1 MLVTQVR
8 KQCNLFMASY
18 ADCDV
23 IILYVL
29 CKFCVLCFL
38 VLLFLFLIAFELVI
52 MCFVMIEKKYFFVDS
67 ADDFFQVLFFVNFEL
82 ILKIERDILR

>member
-1 MLVTQVR
+1 
-8 KQCNLFMASY
+8 MASY

-52 MCFVMIEKKYFFVDS
+52 MCFVMIEKSFV
-67 ADDFFQVLFFVNFEL
+67 FRKLWTNFEDWEGHFAVTL
-82 ILKIERDILR
+82 